1 MDWEKRCSKDKL
13 NVSVNLD
20 WGKVEFVRLGI
31 TFNVNLDLMPDINLV
46 NILVNANTSLQVWQR
61 EHF

>member
-20 WGKVEFVRLGI
+20 WGKVEFVCLGI

-46 NILVNANTSLQVWQR
+46 NILENANTSLQVWQR
-61 EHF
+61 EH